1 MAKSLE
7 RVVGVGSTVVSSG
20 GIVDGSSTSFS
31 GTCIRGRLDEDDECG
46 VFVSAGSL
54 LLFFRLDADEG
65 AVKTDNG
72 REIVEGRAGL
82 IEAWAVLTET
92 DAVAGPE
99 EKIDR
104 CGVLKRGD

>member
-1 MAKSLE
+1 MVE
-7 RVVGVGSTVVSSG
+7 
-20 GIVDGSSTSFS
+20 GSSTSFS
-31 GTCIRGRLDEDDECG
+31 GTCILGRLDEDDECG
-46 VFVSAGSL
+46 VVIGAGSL
-54 LLFFRLDADEG
+54 LIFFRLEDEEG

-82 IEAWAVLTET
+82 IEAWAVFTDT

-99 EKIDR
+99 ENIDR